1 MDYTSKIITT
11 CLVGV
16 LIGSCAKSGTTE
28 TTSNKS
34 SNASLA
40 SVPKPPIN
48 KLAGKGFGL
57 ATEGPGEGTG
67 EGDTA
72 TSASTTTSAST
83 ATVPAGAISAQGGG
97 YWSKSTSGAS
107 GYGYQYYN
115 SGGTATNW
123 YGQPGSGSNASNF
136 SMIQGSNTGQVFV
149 AQKTADSWNGGKIL
163 DAKGNPYT
171 YQDPNTSGSIVNSG
185 YSVNSDGTMNY
196 NWLAKATGNGASTSK
211 PFQTSGYDLNSG
223 MSSGMAYYFPMQNG
237 AQGPVQQLNYI
248 PPSSYVNG
256 VPTTGEGGSPF
267 QGFFNTIFSGN

>member
-83 ATVPAGAISAQGGG
+83 ATVPA
-97 YWSKSTSGAS
+97 
-107 GYGYQYYN
+107 
-115 SGGTATNW
+115 NW